1 MDRNERRNVEVR
13 KRAGEECHPRG
24 RGGMW
29 FKELQMELGR
39 KGSKRSF
46 KDISNWQVPPS
57 DEGEEEVK
65 GQEEAEPPPRRP
77 LLDHHLQPAD
87 DQSAG
92 DPLSANDSV
101 PDIPSSSINAG
112 GGEDAET
119 QNLGANQ
126 PAAPPVSADVMG
138 RATESVMRNER
149 LDGNRQGFA
158 PTRSQEFPDGK
169 QKLEE
174 VNWRKQ
180 REVVGPKRFW
190 AGFTEFKLKPK
201 VSLAKVREAFAA
213 NKGGDEVKECDI
225 KPEEWPL
232 WKVADG
238 EGWAKVEASGAVKA
252 LSIEE
257 PAEVESQLKEAGTIS
272 RVIPSTVARRWKPGE
287 LPGEPPTM
295 KSRWCVRGEKDP
307 DLLTLERYS
316 PTVTTAII
324 SVVLQT
330 AASRRF
336 RCAIGD
342 LKNAFMQSLPLQ
354 RPRGRLFCRQ
364 PRGGLPGLL
373 PGQLIE
379 ILAGA
384 YGLGDA
390 PAHWR
395 KSLLQVLTQLGY
407 QQSGMDSCTFRYFE
421 DGKLKGIM
429 VVEVEVGD
437 LLTLGD
443 EAHFA
448 KMQELQRRFKF
459 GKFKFLDEEQQG
471 VSFNG
476 RRLRMDEHGTYHID
490 MQKFIEE
497 RLSEVK
503 LEVGRA
509 AMKGENATE
518 KERSDASHWSSDVG
532 YQGRKA

>member
-1 MDRNERRNVEVR
+1 MWKRTKEQVR
-13 KRAGEECHPRG
+13 SATPEEEEACG
-24 RGGMW
+24 LLKDE

-65 GQEEAEPPPRRP
+65 EQEEGEPPPRRP
-77 LLDHHLQPAD
+77 RLDHHLQPAD
-87 DQSAG
+87 DQSAS
-92 DPLSANDSV
+92 DPLSANDPV

-126 PAAPPVSADVMG
+126 RAAPPVSADVME
-138 RATESVMRNER
+138 RPTESVMRNER

-238 EGWAKVEASGAVKA
+238 EEWTKVEASGAVKA

-257 PAEVESQLKEAGTIS
+257 SAEVESQLKEGGTIS

-295 KSRWCVRGEKDP
+295 KSRWCVYEEIWILIFSPWKGTLPRSPLPSFQWCCKQQHLKD
-307 DLLTLERYS
+307 S
-316 PTVTTAII
+316 
-324 SVVLQT
+324 
-330 AASRRF
+330 
-336 RCAIGD
+336 
-342 LKNAFMQSLPLQ
+342 
-354 RPRGRLFCRQ
+354 
-364 PRGGLPGLL
+364 
-373 PGQLIE
+373 
-379 ILAGA
+379 
-384 YGLGDA
+384 DA
-390 PAHWR
+390 P
-395 KSLLQVLTQLGY
+395 
-407 QQSGMDSCTFRYFE
+407 
-421 DGKLKGIM
+421 
-429 VVEVEVGD
+429 
-437 LLTLGD
+437 
-443 EAHFA
+443 
-448 KMQELQRRFKF
+448 
-459 GKFKFLDEEQQG
+459 
-471 VSFNG
+471 
-476 RRLRMDEHGTYHID
+476 
-490 MQKFIEE
+490 
-497 RLSEVK
+497 
-503 LEVGRA
+503 
-509 AMKGENATE
+509 
-518 KERSDASHWSSDVG
+518 
-532 YQGRKA
+532 